1 MKRSELL
8 KVLDD
13 EYDKFVKDWLKAD
26 ISNLDGFIPLNE
38 RLLQAIEKAGMLP
51 PLREINDLDEIS
63 DSAIVADL
71 EGYGVKIAK
80 WDNEN

>member
-51 PLREINDLDEIS
+51 PLREINDLDEIN

-71 EGYGVKIAK
+71 EGYGVRIAK

>member
-80 WDNEN
+80 WDNED

>member
-71 EGYGVKIAK
+71 EGYTLKMAK
-80 WDNEN
+80 WDNED

>member
-71 EGYGVKIAK
+71 EGYGVRIAK

>member
-51 PLREINDLDEIS
+51 PLREINDNDEIS

-71 EGYGVKIAK
+71 EGYTLKMAK
-80 WDNEN
+80 WDNED